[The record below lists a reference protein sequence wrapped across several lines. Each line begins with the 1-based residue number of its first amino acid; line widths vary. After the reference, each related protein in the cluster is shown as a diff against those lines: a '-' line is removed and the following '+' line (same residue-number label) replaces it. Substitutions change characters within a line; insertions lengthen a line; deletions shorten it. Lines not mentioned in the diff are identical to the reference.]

1 MINIR
6 NSDPQWRN
14 SPVGLTAEIAANPY
28 QVLEWFFYPS
38 DHLPKY
44 RKRLQK
50 WLVVAIQD
58 KNKWKRKKLVRCIY
72 SFQGIACLLEALWII
87 YLRGDLLTKEETK
100 IRGGID
106 EPHYHWSNRVQ
117 EAIEFEKYDEEEFV
131 LQNITVEEEQEPH
144 LVINKFFEDQDL
156 FSAKEKLD
164 FWCHAAI
171 TNAWEYT
178 TMDKKEL
185 FEFYAQIIRLLEAV
199 FVIVEVRLLKN
210 NRAE

>member
-6 NSDPQWRN
+6 NTDPQLRN
-14 SPVGLTAEIAANPY
+14 SPVGLTAEMAANPY

-50 WLVVAIQD
+50 WLIAAVQD
-58 KNKWKRKKLVRCIY
+58 RNKWKRNKLVRCIY
-72 SFQGIACLLEALWII
+72 SFQGIARLLDALWII
-87 YLRGDLLTKEETK
+87 YQRGDLLTKEETK

-106 EPHYHWSNRVQ
+106 EPYYHWSKRVQ
-117 EAIEFEKYDEEEFV
+117 EAIEFEKYDEEEFD
-131 LQNITVEEEQEPH
+131 LQKITVEEEQEPH
-144 LVINKFFEDQDL
+144 IVIKKFFENQDL

-164 FWCHAAI
+164 FWCHTAI

-185 FEFYAQIIRLLEAV
+185 FEFYDQIIRVLEAV
-199 FVIVEVRLLKN
+199 FVIVEARLLKASL
-210 NRAE
+210 AE